1 MRNAK
6 TMKASFIILPLMS
19 FALAAF
25 AGEKPIDVAALDKDV
40 FSRVK
45 KAYTPPRVIE
55 KYEYYEIRGNS
66 ETELRCQMT
75 KNGCRWADG
84 KKYDSLTSWQWRWD
98 LGSDTASRTCT
109 ADSVRVT
116 LDVSFR
122 FPKWIASGD
131 APRPLVDKWDRYMRN
146 LIRHEEGHRD
156 MALEATADFARAVA
170 GLPPVASCE
179 DLDREVRALSRAMM
193 AQLNA
198 DENEYDAATDHGS
211 TQGALFP

>member
-1 MRNAK
+1 
-6 TMKASFIILPLMS
+6 MKASFIVFSLMS

-25 AGEKPIDVAALDKDV
+25 AGEKAIDVAVLDKEI
-40 FSRVK
+40 FSHVK
-45 KAYTPPRVIE
+45 KAYTPPLVTE
-55 KYEYYEIRGNS
+55 KYEYYEIKGKN

-75 KNGCRWADG
+75 KNGCKWADG
-84 KKYDSLTSWQWRWD
+84 KKYDSVTSWYWKWNFS
-98 LGSDTASRTCT
+98 SDTADRTCT

-116 LDVSFR
+116 LEVTYR
-122 FPKWIASGD
+122 FPKWITPED
-131 APRPLVDKWDRYMRN
+131 APRPLMDKWDRYMRN

-170 GLPPVASCE
+170 GLPPAASCA
-179 DLDREVRALSRAMM
+179 DLDREVRTLSRTRM

-198 DENEYDAATDHGS
+198 DQNEYDAATNHGT